1 MGRREEVYEPALKD
15 KKIPVLTLDHRWH
28 LLFGKADPTEAVLH
42 LEEKL
47 NELVKRQGKL
57 NTESREI
64 HRLKKKL
71 MQEII
76 PMVDALERKPD
87 RRLEKK
93 IEDNKRLIADCNEKL
108 TAYKEELAGMPQEIA
123 LANYNLMLATMDAC
137 YDKLK
142 ENSEEI
148 REDARWISQTRI
160 ELKKRIIR
168 MKEKEQLNQELYA
181 YMHSIFGADVIDIFD
196 MKYQPAVLPD
206 KGESAETAEKKE

>member
-1 MGRREEVYEPALKD
+1 MGRREEIYEPALRD

-28 LLFGKADPTEAVLH
+28 LLFGKADPTEAVLL
-42 LEEKL
+42 LEKEL

-71 MQEII
+71 MEEII

-87 RRLEKK
+87 RKLEKK

-108 TAYKEELAGMPQEIA
+108 AAYKEELTDLPQQIIR
-123 LANYNLMLATMDAC
+123 ANYNLMLATMDTC
-137 YDKLK
+137 YDKLR

-148 REDARWISQTRI
+148 REDAHWISQTRI

-168 MKEKEQLNQELYA
+168 MKEKEQMNQELYA

-196 MKYQPAVLPD
+196 MQYQPTVLPD
-206 KGESAETAEKKE
+206 REQAAETAEKKE